1 MAGNLIPGAGMVQNI
16 IEKMSDQIVAMVD
29 DAITEKLDA
38 VVYEIIKPQIAEQ
51 MESIFKSAPVQ
62 MAASDMFIKELL
74 PIYNRT
80 LKDFA
85 NFNSLVKGTDQD
97 IDKAIEEYAN
107 ARIASK
113 TDAEKNAAKQE
124 FMDKLKGISDKKV
137 GKMLEMKG
145 GDLQSFLGNADN
157 QFKVVE
163 GGTPAPKFL
172 SDGTNLISQAIEEI
186 VGGLKNAREELKKTI
201 DESTKNNTEHGIERR
216 KAMRKP
222 KPKFNINKITESLGN
237 QANNVLADIG
247 NRATGIKISGG
258 KSKRRKP
265 KRQNKTYKKRR

>member
-1 MAGNLIPGAGMVQNI
+1 MVQNI